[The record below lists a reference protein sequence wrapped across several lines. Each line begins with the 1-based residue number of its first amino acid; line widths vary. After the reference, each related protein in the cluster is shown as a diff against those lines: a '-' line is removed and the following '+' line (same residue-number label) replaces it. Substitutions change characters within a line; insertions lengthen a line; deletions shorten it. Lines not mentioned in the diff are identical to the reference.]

1 MSHIPAQGPYV
12 DTLIIDC
19 SRSTSE
25 EVKGDPTNDQ
35 NAVFTNKLGNGIKLN
50 PGDKISV
57 SSAYISERGVGGSV
71 IEFKGVKAA
80 DQTYTLYESVISKPQ
95 LPNMFPTDGASTA
108 FQNLANPRNLHAP
121 TPFADFG
128 PLGAKKVIHTKTAKT
143 FQLLDNE
150 MNVEISFYKTT
161 NGEGYMHL
169 PRRYD
174 MKAKTGQPQTV
185 GGAPAVARKRQP
197 YEFTENMLG
206 QAELDPTVDESVD
219 YDCPFN
225 GRATISPRVTK
236 CCPADWYLYQGLDD
250 QGVFPGVP
258 LNTRISGT
266 EQAPGPEVFLKSVCP
281 LYTPRSSGLWDV
293 DSSIA
298 PKLYRQVG
306 HDGHAFQSY
315 QMKQKNDN
323 SRYTIYAKDVCY
335 YAEYV
340 GDQPGPAMNG
350 SHADSATAPKPVYE
364 IPNSFAETYPTE
376 TKYGTPYLSRDDFRG
391 TEIDDGGVATFDIN
405 YDKEPACSGYTRY
418 SEIKNLKVPK
428 GFNSPSNVAETLTNQ
443 LNQTKEQRIIH
454 GVSGTYLGPYKE
466 NVIGPAPINAPSTQG
481 AFDCREYNQNSAYNG
496 FYTDD
501 STDGK
506 ITESTYGT
514 TLTTGQRQIKVS
526 TVLESETLKS
536 FACGNMD
543 TWSEANFIGYRGGDP
558 RDVGADATGDRVVA
572 EAAIPW
578 KIIPPRPAITT
589 LANVGTAN
597 METSSWSTKKYTT
610 ADGSKL
616 TEIKPPTV
624 QNVQYL
630 SNYQYIGVKRP
641 ELFDSYREFWKP
653 QLESTGSWRFF
664 DALQNLTGMDV
675 DEFPDHPFITTMDW
689 TDANLLRFKAVFDA
703 QAKYPEIFE
712 GYEYSNIE
720 SPGGNYNRVDHPDV
734 AKGVSPDYMR
744 FIHVNSWSGSNPNQ
758 KGAYRPDAATPV
770 DSNLP
775 EDFPVYSQR
784 RSDASKTPYMPLGN
798 DNCNTPLTDKY
809 ARELKAGATVETS
822 SWSNVK
828 RTFVPGSAGP
838 TTNYNIPLNQSRNAQ
853 DFASAP
859 LFVWYNEADK
869 DNTVNHGNQDRDLAY
884 GCMFK
889 FTIND
894 PALGPTKIY
903 TPTGSAVS
911 IFMDSSLVQALWTAG
926 KRSFIGFNT
935 RNIGGLPGHLAD
947 PWADFLT
954 ELPVVA
960 TTLEPYQRYQITI
973 TGTTDWTLVGSVN
986 SVVGTVFTSTAV
998 AGLGTGTA
1006 QKVCSGFARPSNWLN
1021 TASTDPYGK
1030 GTGCG
1035 FDIHFNAY
1043 GTSCIALYTG
1053 YLDGDK
1059 YAVSKLKQH
1068 SEVPGI
1074 GTVHEV
1080 QGEYYWDRG
1089 TQDPRKGPNSGVVT
1103 TQTSLRGIT
1112 RATQVISK
1120 TPIPDIANG
1129 MLMTGAGVTDSCYVT
1144 SFQSDEK
1151 AINFSPPQTIAENVV
1166 LSFFVASENHTY
1178 ENQSVSK
1185 YIRERYVGANQ
1196 PLLNFD
1202 EKGERFNFQQL
1213 HSPLYI
1219 GNEANAGDGLT
1230 SVALE
1235 EGKQV
1240 LEINRRLMGN
1250 DFTPEMMPYKTP
1262 IKLTKTPTTT
1272 ETPPIQPMND
1282 NLIPWQVYDSDGGI
1296 FLENFGLTP
1305 AQWDL
1310 SLWGV
1315 LGFSYNQF
1323 HPTGAGNRQNRINN
1337 IIETTN
1343 LLVPTTNANLEAS
1356 DVVKFRGN
1364 RYGSSLYTFQPP
1376 IGSVTGTS
1384 ATAREQP
1391 SVDYPVIVIDQTS
1404 AQINAESLPRKMLK
1418 PFFLVKSNVIGDMS
1432 YWGGGDSGQNLPVVC
1447 VVNKENGFGDFY
1459 FQRGF
1464 DMEFTVTHPR
1474 MLTSIT
1480 CSIHDP
1486 DMRLATCGPDSS
1498 LIFKITKMNHANLD
1512 VVQDVLQ
1519 QQQQSMLKHKDKLKF
1534 MAEEEAR
1541 AQARVRSQSPV
1552 TQRIGAT
1559 EGLGDFVEPPGL
1571 SEMEQLGGNLAT
1583 EHYGGESLAPAP
1595 ASARIQ
1601 SRNIGRGPARAVQQL
1616 SARPVDTN
1624 VLVSGPQGE
1633 QLQTTPIL
1641 ANISPAGGGM
1651 GNMPAN
1657 MPQGLG
1663 PWRLTGTS
1671 EDDRMVRAAE
1681 NNKARLLRVAAAA
1694 RRPTP
1699 ELGQRTTLTLTPA
1712 QQSRVHRSIGEGPSR
1727 RISQLSAEPVSTRV
1741 PVREEGSRANQNE
1754 AGRQPVGTLEERL
1767 QRARDAPR

>member
-1 MSHIPAQGPYV
+1 MSHIPSQGPYV
-12 DTLIIDC
+12 DTLIVDC

-25 EVKGDPTNDQ
+25 EVKGDPTNTQ

-71 IEFKGVKAA
+71 IEFKGVKAV
-80 DQTYTLYESVISKPQ
+80 DETYTLYESVITKPE

-108 FQNLANPRNLHAP
+108 FQNLADPRNLHAP

-128 PLGAKKVIHTKTAKT
+128 PLGAKKVVHTKTAKT

-174 MKAKTGQPQTV
+174 MKAKTGQLQTV
-185 GGAPAVARKRQP
+185 GGAPTVARKRQP

-206 QAELDPTVDESVD
+206 QAEPDATDESVD

-258 LNTRISGT
+258 LNTRISGD
-266 EQAPGPEVFLKSVCP
+266 ELNPGPEVFLKSVCP

-350 SHADSATAPKPVYE
+350 STANDTTAPKPVYE
-364 IPNSFAETYPTE
+364 IPNSFAEGLPTG

-391 TEIDDGGVATFDIN
+391 TEIDDGGVAKFDVN

-466 NVIGPAPINAPSTQG
+466 NVIGPAPINSPTTQG
-481 AFDCREYNQNSAYNG
+481 SFDCREYNQNSAYNG

-506 ITESTYGT
+506 LAESTYGT

-572 EAAIPW
+572 EAVIPW
-578 KIIPPRPAITT
+578 KVIPPRPAITT
-589 LANVGTAN
+589 PPDAGTDN
-597 METSSWSTKKYTT
+597 MATSSWSTKKYKE

-653 QLESTGSWRFF
+653 QLETTGSWRYF

-675 DEFPDHPFITTMDW
+675 LEFPDHPFITTMDW

-720 SPGGNYNRVDHPDV
+720 SPGGNYNRIDHPDV

-758 KGAYRPDAATPV
+758 KGAYRPDATTPV

-784 RSDASKTPYMPLGN
+784 HADASKTPYMPLGN
-798 DNCNTPLTDKY
+798 DNCQTPLTDKY

-822 SWSNVK
+822 SWSNVV
-828 RTFVPGSAGP
+828 RTFDPGSAGVI
-838 TTNYNIPLNQSRNAQ
+838 TKYDIPLNQSRNAQ

-859 LFVWYNEADK
+859 LFVWYNEVDK

-889 FTIND
+889 FTLND

-911 IFMDSSLVQALWTAG
+911 TFMDSDLVQALWDAG

-935 RNIGGLPGHLAD
+935 KNIGGLPGHLAD

-960 TTLEPYQRYQITI
+960 TAIVEYQRYQIRT

-986 SVVGTVFTSTAV
+986 SVPGTVFTSNAV
-998 AGLGTGTA
+998 SGLGTGTA

-1059 YAVSKLKQH
+1059 YAVTKLKQH

-1074 GTVHEV
+1074 GTTHEV

-1089 TQDPRKGPNSGVVT
+1089 TQDPRKGPKSAVITTKTNSEA
-1103 TQTSLRGIT
+1103 IT
-1112 RATQVISK
+1112 RSTQVTVTEIM
-1120 TPIPDIANG
+1120 TNIADG
-1129 MLMTGAGVTDSCYVT
+1129 QLMTGAGVTDSCYVT
-1144 SFQSDEK
+1144 SFNFDAKE
-1151 AINFSPPQTIAENVV
+1151 INFSPPQTIAKGVT
-1166 LSFFVASENHTY
+1166 LSFFTASDNYTY

-1262 IKLTKTPTTT
+1262 IKLTKTPTTS

-1315 LGFSYNQF
+1315 LGFSYGQF

-1384 ATAREQP
+1384 LIAREQP

-1486 DMRLATCGPDSS
+1486 DMRLSTCGPDSS

-1519 QQQQSMLKHKDKLKF
+1519 QQQQAMLKHKDKLKF

-1552 TQRIGAT
+1552 TQRIGLG
-1559 EGLGDFVEPPGL
+1559 EGEGDYMAPPGL
-1571 SEMEQLGGNLAT
+1571 SEMEQLGGGLAT
-1583 EHYGGESLAPAP
+1583 EHYGGQATQTHRPPAP
-1595 ASARIQ
+1595 VNPVHPEGQRMDRHVTEAEFQRARAGLQMEQRMSEQPGYAEARARSFISHPEHPDHASYLEAKAQEKAQAKGTIQ
-1601 SRNIGRGPARAVQQL
+1601 SRNIGRGPARSIQQL
-1616 SARPVDTN
+1616 SARPV
-1624 VLVSGPQGE
+1624 S
-1633 QLQTTPIL
+1633 
-1641 ANISPAGGGM
+1641 
-1651 GNMPAN
+1651 
-1657 MPQGLG
+1657 
-1663 PWRLTGTS
+1663 TS
-1671 EDDRMVRAAE
+1671 
-1681 NNKARLLRVAAAA
+1681 
-1694 RRPTP
+1694 
-1699 ELGQRTTLTLTPA
+1699 
-1712 QQSRVHRSIGEGPSR
+1712 
-1727 RISQLSAEPVSTRV
+1727 V
-1741 PVREEGSRANQNE
+1741 PVRDPE
-1754 AGRQPVGTLEERL
+1754 EERRERERR
-1767 QRARDAPR
+1767 QREQRPEPRASRVRPIAETVAERRERERRRKDRQ